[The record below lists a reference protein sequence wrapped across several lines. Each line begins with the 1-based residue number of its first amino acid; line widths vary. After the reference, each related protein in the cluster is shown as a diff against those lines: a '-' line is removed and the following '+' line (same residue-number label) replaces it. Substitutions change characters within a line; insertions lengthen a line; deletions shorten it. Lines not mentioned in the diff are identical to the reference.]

1 MTAIIVALINLLGT
15 IFVFFANKKIS
26 KLKDLEV
33 KLDQKIRDNGDL
45 LQKQINEV
53 RKAVDNVNIG
63 NIRARI
69 VTFDNICRLDEENNS
84 IQRHQYDAIFKDIDE
99 WSHFHE
105 IYPELNGEINVAI
118 ENIKQHFKEA
128 KF

>member
-1 MTAIIVALINLLGT
+1 MTGIVVALINLAGT

-26 KLKDLEV
+26 KLKDLEKRIDQRMKDNDS
-33 KLDQKIRDNGDL
+33 KLQL
-45 LQKQINEV
+45 QINEV

-63 NIRARI
+63 NIRSRI
-69 VTFDNICRLDEENNS
+69 VTFDNICRLDIDHNS
-84 IQRHQYDAIFKDIDE
+84 IQRHQYNAIFKDIDE
-99 WSHFHE
+99 WAKYHE

-118 ENIKQHFKEA
+118 ENINEHFKCA

>member
-1 MTAIIVALINLLGT
+1 MTAIIVALINLAGT

-26 KLKDLEV
+26 KLKNLEL
-33 KLDQKIRDNGDL
+33 KIEQKMKDSDRV
-45 LQKQINEV
+45 LQEQINIV

-69 VTFDNICRLDEENNS
+69 VTFDNICRLDTGCNS
-84 IQRHQYDAIFKDIDE
+84 IQRHQYNAIFKDIDE
-99 WSHFHE
+99 WTKYHE

-118 ENIKQHFKEA
+118 ENINEHFKNA

>member
-1 MTAIIVALINLLGT
+1 MTTIIVALINLAGT

-26 KLKDLEV
+26 KLKDLEKRIDQRMKDNDF
-33 KLDQKIRDNGDL
+33 KLQL
-45 LQKQINEV
+45 QINEV

-69 VTFDNICRLDEENNS
+69 VTFDNICRLDVDHKS
-84 IQRHQYDAIFKDIDE
+84 IQRHQYNAIFKDIDE
-99 WSHFHE
+99 WAKFHE

-118 ENIKQHFKEA
+118 DNIKEHFKEA
-128 KF
+128 IF